1 MPISR
6 WVLYVAVVLTL
17 SLMTWGFFYV
27 QDLPLDPA
35 STSFVVVAW
44 ATIAGIVRFCWFLFS
59 RLTFPKRMLVAGM
72 GLVGVGAAIW
82 LIPLWIDHIHAPNIG
97 LSVETGRDILYTSKD
112 EASGYALYSYILFRG
127 AATSQNED
135 RYIAALT
142 AFRDEIPDIRE
153 LIRRRAK
160 KGELNIAYILLKDQT
175 AGAKLGDT
183 VARDDLPRV
192 WLGEYDFARARL
204 LLRPVPDA
212 TQDGPYIVSYDR
224 PLSTIDHRLGREDLL
239 LQNLSLVP
247 APLIRV
253 WVKEFLRQA
262 SQPGA
267 FAKEDLWRQLTLKV
281 RTGIEVAAQG
291 LPEVETAWAHAK
303 EQWTTAVKPVKPE
316 FNKK

>member
-1 MPISR
+1 
-6 WVLYVAVVLTL
+6 
-17 SLMTWGFFYV
+17 MTWGFFYV

-44 ATIAGIVRFCWFLFS
+44 ATIAGIVPFCWFLFS
-59 RLTFPKRMLVAGM
+59 RLTFPKRMLLAGM

-82 LIPLWIDHIHAPNIG
+82 LIPQWIDHIHATRIG
-97 LSVETGRDILYTSKD
+97 GLPRVTGRDILYTSRD

-142 AFRDEIPDIRE
+142 AFLDEIPEIRE

-160 KGELNIAYILLKDQT
+160 RSELNIAYILLKEQT
-175 AGAKLGDT
+175 TGAKQGDT
-183 VARDDLPRV
+183 VTGEDLPRV

-204 LLRPVPDA
+204 LLRAVPDT

-316 FNKK
+316 FKTK